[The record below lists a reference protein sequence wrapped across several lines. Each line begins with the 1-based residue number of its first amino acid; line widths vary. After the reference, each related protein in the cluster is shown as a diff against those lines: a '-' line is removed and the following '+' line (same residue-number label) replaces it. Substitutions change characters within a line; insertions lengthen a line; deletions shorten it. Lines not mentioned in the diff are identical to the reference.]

1 MHKYVPAVVINV
13 LEKHALRALFTLEPL
28 PKSEAKG

>member
-1 MHKYVPAVVINV
+1 MHKYVPAVIINV
-13 LEKHALRALFTLEPL
+13 EKHALRALFTLEPL

>member
-13 LEKHALRALFTLEPL
+13 EKHALRALFTLEPL
-28 PKSEAKG
+28 PKCEGKG

>member
-1 MHKYVPAVVINV
+1 MHKYVPAVINV